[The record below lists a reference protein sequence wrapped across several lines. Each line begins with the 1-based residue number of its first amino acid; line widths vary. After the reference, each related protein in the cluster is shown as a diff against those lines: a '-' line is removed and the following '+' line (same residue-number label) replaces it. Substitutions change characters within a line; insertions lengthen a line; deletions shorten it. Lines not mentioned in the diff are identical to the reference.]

1 MQLRV
6 ALTILA
12 AVVVATT
19 APAEARGTRGVVR
32 PNARRTKSAKGAS
45 EKAGKAEKAEKAGKA
60 EKAEKAEKA
69 AKGADPVSEDAASEV
84 SEDTAPPAGT
94 VASED
99 TAAPPPPPR
108 LSRDRTCAC
117 TCRACPLL
125 RHVNAPSEGTE
136 LY

>member
-6 ALTILA
+6 AITILA

-45 EKAGKAEKAEKAGKA
+45 EKAGKAEKAEKA
-60 EKAEKAEKA
+60 EKAGKT
-69 AKGADPVSEDAASEV
+69 AKGDAPVSEDAASEV

-99 TAAPPPPPR
+99 TAAPPP
-108 LSRDRTCAC
+108 
-117 TCRACPLL
+117 
-125 RHVNAPSEGTE
+125 APVFPAIAPAPAPAVPVPSFDM
-136 LY
+136 

>member
-45 EKAGKAEKAEKAGKA
+45 EKAEKAGKTG
-60 EKAEKAEKA
+60 KT
-69 AKGADPVSEDAASEV
+69 AKGAAPVSEDAASEV

-99 TAAPPPPPR
+99 TAAPPPAPVFPALAPAPR
-108 LSRDRTCAC
+108 SSPDYNSR
-117 TCRACPLL
+117 P
-125 RHVNAPSEGTE
+125 
-136 LY
+136 

>member
-6 ALTILA
+6 AITILA

-45 EKAGKAEKAEKAGKA
+45 EKAGKAEKAEKAGKT
-60 EKAEKAEKA
+60 
-69 AKGADPVSEDAASEV
+69 AKGDAPVSEDAASEV

-99 TAAPPPPPR
+99 TAAPPP
-108 LSRDRTCAC
+108 
-117 TCRACPLL
+117 
-125 RHVNAPSEGTE
+125 APVFPAIAPAPAPAVPVPSFDM
-136 LY
+136 

>member
-45 EKAGKAEKAEKAGKA
+45 EKAEKAGKTGNIGW
-60 EKAEKAEKA
+60 K
-69 AKGADPVSEDAASEV
+69 
-84 SEDTAPPAGT
+84 
-94 VASED
+94 
-99 TAAPPPPPR
+99 
-108 LSRDRTCAC
+108 
-117 TCRACPLL
+117 
-125 RHVNAPSEGTE
+125 
-136 LY
+136 

>member
-6 ALTILA
+6 AITILA

-45 EKAGKAEKAEKAGKA
+45 EKAEKAEKAGKA
-60 EKAEKAEKA
+60 EKAEKAGKT
-69 AKGADPVSEDAASEV
+69 AKGDAPVSEDAASEV

-99 TAAPPPPPR
+99 TAAPPP
-108 LSRDRTCAC
+108 
-117 TCRACPLL
+117 
-125 RHVNAPSEGTE
+125 APVFPAIAPAPAPAVPVPSFDM
-136 LY
+136 